1 LIHSRPKALSTS
13 LKPRLD
19 LILYGGRIYP
29 HPFARAPVDT
39 IAISDGKVIYLGP
52 REEVSKLASRA
63 TERINLR
70 GKTVIP
76 AFTDCHVH
84 FLSWALSLRN
94 VNLDGITDFG
104 KVLAKIKR
112 AGDKLAPDEWLIG
125 RGWNKNLW
133 RVVAF
138 PNKSHLDEIVPRNPV
153 LQRSKDGHTVWANSL
168 ALKLA
173 KIDLNTPDPDGGVI
187 GRDERGDPTGIL
199 HENACLLFEGC
210 VKGPERGILKRA
222 LLGAVKQAHRR
233 GVVSV
238 HDCEE
243 KEQALSLW
251 QELLL
256 EGRLGLRVY
265 KMIPEGQLE
274 LASSLGLSTGFGD
287 EHLRIGPVKAFADG
301 ALGSQTAYMFK
312 PYEGNPDNFGVE
324 VTTGEKLQEL
334 IEKALK
340 ANLSLAVHAIGDRA
354 NYNVIS
360 AYREYKGQFRKMGLR
375 PRIEH
380 AQLLRREDIRK
391 FAANNIIASVQPYHL
406 VSDRDT
412 AERHWGARCRTA
424 YPFKSLLKSGALLCF
439 GSDVPIE
446 RLNPLEGIYAAV
458 NRKRPGD
465 PRGAWYPEE
474 KLTVSEA
481 VAGFTTWAA
490 QASGEDHI
498 KGSLEIGKWADMVV
512 LSDDIFQL
520 RAEQIHEVKVLA
532 TFLAGRPVYRDKS
545 YP

>member
-1 LIHSRPKALSTS
+1 LTHSRPKALFTS
-13 LKPRLD
+13 LKPKLD

-39 IAISDGKVIYLGP
+39 LAVSGGKVIYLGTHK
-52 REEVSKLASRA
+52 EASKLAGRA
-63 TERINLR
+63 AERINLR

-94 VNLDGITDFG
+94 VNLDGMADFG
-104 KVLAKIKR
+104 KVLAKIKS
-112 AGDKLAPDEWLIG
+112 AGEKLSQDEWLIG

-133 RVVAF
+133 REVDF
-138 PNKSHLDEIVPRNPV
+138 PNKSHLDEIVPHNPV
-153 LQRSKDGHTVWANSL
+153 LLRSKDGHTVWANSP

-173 KIDLNTPDPDGGVI
+173 KIDRNTPDPDGGVI

-222 LLGAVKQAHRR
+222 LLSAVKQAHRQ
-233 GVVSV
+233 GVVGV

-243 KEQALSLW
+243 NQQALSLW

-256 EGRLGLRVY
+256 EGKLNLRVY
-265 KMIPEGQLE
+265 KMIPEEQLV
-274 LASSLGLSTGFGD
+274 LASSLGLSTGFGG
-287 EHLRIGPVKAFADG
+287 EHLRIGPVKSFADG
-301 ALGSQTAYMFK
+301 ALGSQTAYMFD
-312 PYEGNPDNFGVE
+312 PHEGNPDNFGVE
-324 VTTGEKLQEL
+324 VQTREKLHQL
-334 IEKALK
+334 IEKALG

-360 AYREYKGQFRKMGLR
+360 AYGKYKRQFTKRGLR

-380 AQLLRREDIRK
+380 AQLLRGEDIPK
-391 FAANNIIASVQPYHL
+391 FAASNIIASVQPSHL

-424 YPFKSLLKSGALLCF
+424 YPFKSLVKSGALLCF

-458 NRKRPGD
+458 NRQRPGD

-474 KLTVSEA
+474 RLTVAEA

-490 QASGEDHI
+490 QASGESHI
-498 KGSLEIGKWADMVV
+498 KGSLEPGKLADMVV
-512 LSDDIFQL
+512 LSDDILQV
-520 RAEQIHEVKVLA
+520 RAEQLHEIKVLA

-545 YP
+545 YL